1 LHDALFV
8 PVISGAWVPLG
19 YSVVSI
25 VTESDACCV
34 QLCDSESGESYDR
47 SSLCKYD
54 HLLMYNQFSCP
65 LCVVHIKIVC
75 SEYENSHAV
84 A

>member
-1 LHDALFV
+1 MHCLCPLYLVHRDHSVIRLSALLRNQT
-8 PVISGAWVPLG
+8 PV
-19 YSVVSI
+19 
-25 VTESDACCV
+25 ACM
-34 QLCDSESGESYDR
+34 LCDSESGESYDR